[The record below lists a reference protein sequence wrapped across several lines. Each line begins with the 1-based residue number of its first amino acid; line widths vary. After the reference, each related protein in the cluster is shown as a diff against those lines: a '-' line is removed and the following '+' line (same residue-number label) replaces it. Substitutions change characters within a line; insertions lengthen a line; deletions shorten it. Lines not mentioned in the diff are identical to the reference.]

1 MVKLCTCSKPFLPL
15 RYGFAEGKQRNH
27 KTEEVIDFVHVF
39 RFVHLPFFD
48 RVVRGCFVRIG
59 IGNHNGKPVYRVSSS
74 SQCSLLKSFPLI
86 FMCTVKPLLKVSVGS
101 SGYQHETEEI
111 CKCRWFLTGY

>member
-1 MVKLCTCSKPFLPL
+1 MDSNTCSKPLPPL
-15 RYGFAEGKQRNH
+15 RCGFAEGKHRNH
-27 KTEEVIDFVHVF
+27 KTEEIIDFVHVF

-74 SQCSLLKSFPLI
+74 SYHFLLNSF
-86 FMCTVKPLLKVSVGS
+86 
-101 SGYQHETEEI
+101 
-111 CKCRWFLTGY
+111 